1 MAEGPQPPLA
11 ERVRPGGLEAF
22 SGQAHLLG
30 DGPLAA
36 VLSGGALHSMI
47 FWGPP
52 GTGKTTL
59 ARMLAGQHD
68 ARFVSLS
75 AVMCGVKD
83 VRAAVSTAQQDREQ
97 FGVQTVLFLDEV
109 HRFNKSQ
116 QDAFLPYVEDGT
128 LVFVGA
134 TTENPSFALNNAL
147 LSRARVYV
155 LKSLDEPALAHILE
169 AALEHPE
176 AALSIGRSTLPSD
189 ALTRI
194 AKAADGDARRAL
206 NFLEQLDALAADDG
220 AVDEQQ
226 VARVVDGGVRR
237 FDRGGDDFY
246 DLISALH
253 KSVRGSN
260 PDAATY
266 YVARML
272 DGGCDP
278 RYVVRRLIRIASEDI
293 GNADPRALTVALDA
307 ARAFDRLGSPEG
319 ELAIHHAAMFLAC
332 VAKSDA
338 VYTASKSAA
347 AAVREHGSVPVPMHL
362 RNAPTKLMDEL
373 GHGAGYRHAHNEAG
387 AYAAGVDYLPESL
400 GRPVFYEPSDRG
412 LEQRIGERLSELR
425 RRDSAA
431 RKQQDANRK

>member
-1 MAEGPQPPLA
+1 
-11 ERVRPGGLEAF
+11 VRPAAPDEFA
-22 SGQAHLLG
+22 GQSHLLAA
-30 DGPLAA
+30 DGPLARA
-36 VLSGGALHSMI
+36 LAGSALHSMI

-59 ARMLAGQHD
+59 ARMLARNND
-68 ARFVSLS
+68 ARFISLS

-83 VRAAVSTAQQDREQ
+83 VREAVAAAQADREQ
-97 FGVQTVLFLDEV
+97 FGARTVLFLDEV

-155 LKSLDEPALAHILE
+155 LNALDAADI
-169 AALEHPE
+169 ARIVQRALEHE
-176 AALSIGRSTLPSD
+176 GANLALGREQLGDGQIERLAA
-189 ALTRI
+189 
-194 AKAADGDARRAL
+194 AADGDARRAL
-206 NFLEQLDALAADDG
+206 NYLELLADVATPG
-220 AVDEQQ
+220 QAVDDELIDKV
-226 VARVVDGGVRR
+226 VAGTPRR
-237 FDRGGDDFY
+237 FDRGGDAFY

-260 PDAATY
+260 PDAAAY

-293 GNADPRALTVALDA
+293 GNADPRALTMALDA
-307 ARAFDRLGSPEG
+307 ARAYDRLGSPEG
-319 ELAIHHAAMFLAC
+319 ELAIYQAAIFLAC

-338 VYTASKSAA
+338 VYAASKA
-347 AAVREHGSVPVPMHL
+347 AAVDVAAHGSLEVPMHL
-362 RNAPTKLMDEL
+362 RNAPTSLMKDL
-373 GHGAGYRHAHNEAG
+373 GHGAGYRHAQDEAG
-387 AYAAGVDYLPESL
+387 AFAAGVDYLPEAL
-400 GRPVFYEPSDRG
+400 AGKTYYHPTDRG
-412 LEQRIGERLSELR
+412 LEGRIAERLAQLRAQDKRARKGER
-425 RRDSAA
+425 
-431 RKQQDANRK
+431 

>member
-1 MAEGPQPPLA
+1 MVDRHAQAPLA
-11 ERVRPGGLEAF
+11 ERVRPAAPTEF
-22 SGQAHLLG
+22 SGQTHLLAE
-30 DGPLAA
+30 DGPLARA
-36 VLSGGALHSMI
+36 LHGDALHSMI

-59 ARMLAGQHD
+59 ARMLAHNNE
-68 ARFVSLS
+68 ARFISLS

-83 VRAAVSTAQQDREQ
+83 VRAAVASAVADREQ
-97 FGVQTVLFLDEV
+97 FDARTVLFLDEV
-109 HRFNKSQ
+109 HRFNKAQ

-155 LKSLDEPALAHILE
+155 LNALNADDIVRILRRAVEHDESNLSLASAQINDERLLQ
-169 AALEHPE
+169 
-176 AALSIGRSTLPSD
+176 
-189 ALTRI
+189 I
-194 AKAADGDARRAL
+194 AQAADGDARRAL
-206 NFLEQLDALAADDG
+206 NYLELLADLSAPEID
-220 AVDEQQ
+220 VDEAL
-226 VARVVDGGVRR
+226 VAKVVAGTPRR
-237 FDRGGDDFY
+237 FDRGGDAFY

-278 RYVVRRLIRIASEDI
+278 RYVLRRLIRIASEDI

-307 ARAFDRLGSPEG
+307 ARAYDRLGSPEG
-319 ELAIHHAAMFLAC
+319 ELAIHHAAIFLAC

-338 VYTASKSAA
+338 VYTASKAA
-347 AAVREHGSVPVPMHL
+347 AADVAARGSLDVPMHL
-362 RNAPTKLMDEL
+362 RNAPTALMKDL
-373 GHGAGYRHAHNEAG
+373 GHGAGYRHAQDEDQG
-387 AYAAGVDYLPESL
+387 FAAGVDYLPEPL
-400 GRPVFYEPSDRG
+400 GQKTYYHPTDRG
-412 LEQRIGERLSELR
+412 LEGRIAERLKTLR
-425 RRDSAA
+425 ERDAKARRDV
-431 RKQQDANRK
+431 